1 MLLNFL
7 VDDSQFNYIKK
18 IGTNKQTNKH
28 QHNYEIVGF
37 GGLNLLNL
45 VVLILEWSRVESP
58 PIAESVLIIIQHFS
72 IFFSFLSQAN
82 WAIFVSW
89 NTQTG
94 KLSMFF

>member
-45 VVLILEWSRVESP
+45 VVLILE
-58 PIAESVLIIIQHFS
+58 
-72 IFFSFLSQAN
+72 
-82 WAIFVSW
+82 
-89 NTQTG
+89 
-94 KLSMFF
+94 